1 MFRHWHNGVG
11 LEARRYNCLG
21 KEQVENVC
29 EDASK
34 LLSTCSEHMSQDA
47 LRAGSL
53 VCVDCAPFLM
63 YICGGEWE
71 GLVDIRGFSFG
82 RFFFLLTLSKLASKS
97 FSLLR
102 KDTLMAVCVELLG
115 L

>member
-82 RFFFLLTLSKLASKS
+82 RL
-97 FSLLR
+97 FS
-102 KDTLMAVCVELLG
+102 C
-115 L
+115 